1 MGFDKL
7 SPNGIALDLDF
18 PSPCPVMLRAVA
30 ASTGRQEY
38 LDSATTRGMT
48 HDEFASAASA
58 QKPQAKH
65 LRAQFLA
72 QGFIGGFQ
80 GGKIHRLI
88 FCMGF

>member
-1 MGFDKL
+1 MGGSPKPCHAATSAQGWL
-7 SPNGIALDLDF
+7 SRSIHREN
-18 PSPCPVMLRAVA
+18 
-30 ASTGRQEY
+30 EY

-88 FCMGF
+88 FGMGF